1 MCLLTVLSPAEQH
14 RSWATLPVDQ
24 NEGGLKPQLP
34 LFLMMGIQFNLSKSQ
49 VSVCKVRIFA

>member
-49 VSVCKVRIFA
+49 VCKVRIFA